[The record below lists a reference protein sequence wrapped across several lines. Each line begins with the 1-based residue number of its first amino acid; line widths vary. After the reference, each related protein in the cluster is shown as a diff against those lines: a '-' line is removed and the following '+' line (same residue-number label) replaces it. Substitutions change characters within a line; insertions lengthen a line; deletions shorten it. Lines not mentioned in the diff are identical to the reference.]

1 MPYKGLK
8 FKDIFLNVILSL
20 ILFFILSLFISFK
33 KIYIVLIISIG
44 FFFFKKKYKKII
56 LFNLISIA
64 VLLKIIFI
72 FNNSTDYYTILSKT
86 IYEKHFLVGVKN
98 LNLNTSI
105 YGGNM
110 DPNNKK
116 NIRTINIKTDS
127 FGYRNSTHIDEAE
140 YILIGDSLF
149 HSHRIDQ
156 SNLINERLNIK
167 NNKNFY
173 NASMTGTD
181 IGHYFETIKFFK
193 KINKNAKFI
202 MIIFPGNDFL
212 NYELIQK
219 NYSEK
224 LGNNFLKNYFEIKE
238 YFDFYTKIK
247 FMINILKK
255 KEKLEGNIDK
265 TNIINGKKILFF
277 KDYYVKPNRQ
287 IRFSNEFD
295 IYKDNDPDLL
305 IIVPSKAQVYCK
317 LLINYDCANINYV
330 KILKNISLFNN
341 SKIIDSTDFLRDK
354 AKEKL
359 ISNEFIYFEDDTH
372 LNELGLDI
380 FSDFI
385 LDNLN

>member
-1 MPYKGLK
+1 
-8 FKDIFLNVILSL
+8 
-20 ILFFILSLFISFK
+20 
-33 KIYIVLIISIG
+33 
-44 FFFFKKKYKKII
+44 
-56 LFNLISIA
+56 
-64 VLLKIIFI
+64 
-72 FNNSTDYYTILSKT
+72 
-86 IYEKHFLVGVKN
+86 
-98 LNLNTSI
+98 
-105 YGGNM
+105 M

-127 FGYRNSTHIDEAE
+127 LGYRNSTHIDEAE

-212 NYELIQK
+212 NYKIIKK

-238 YFDFYTKIK
+238 YFNFYTKIK
-247 FMINILKK
+247 FMINIFKK

-265 TNIINGKKILFF
+265 TIIINGKKILFF

-305 IIVPSKAQVYCK
+305 VIVPSKAQVYCK
-317 LLINYDCANINYV
+317 LLINYDCANINYI

-341 SKIIDSTDFLRDK
+341 SKIIDSTEFLRDK
-354 AKEKL
+354 AEEKL

-380 FSDFI
+380 FSNFI

>member
-8 FKDIFLNVILSL
+8 FKDIFLNIVLFL
-20 ILFFILSLFISFK
+20 IIFFIISLFISFK
-33 KIYIVLIISIG
+33 KIYIALIISIG
-44 FFFFKKKYKKII
+44 FIFFKWKYKKII

-64 VLLKIIFI
+64 VLLKIIFV
-72 FNNSTDYYTILSKT
+72 FYNPTDYYSVLSKT
-86 IYEKHFLVGVKN
+86 VYEKHFLVGVKN
-98 LNLNTSI
+98 LNFNTSI

-116 NIRTINIKTDS
+116 NIRTINIKTDIL
-127 FGYRNSTHIDEAE
+127 GYRNSIHINEAE

-167 NNKNFY
+167 NNKKFY
-173 NASMTGTD
+173 NASMTGSD
-181 IGHYFETIKFFK
+181 MGHYFETIKFFK
-193 KINKNAKFI
+193 KINQNAKFI

-212 NYELIQK
+212 NYKTIQK
-219 NYSEK
+219 NYSKK
-224 LGNNFLKNYFEIKE
+224 LGNSLLKNYFEIKE

-255 KEKLEGNIDK
+255 EKLEDRIDK
-265 TNIINGKKILFF
+265 SNKINGKKIFF
-277 KDYYVKPNRQ
+277 YKNYYVKPNSK
-287 IRFSNEFD
+287 INFSKAFD
-295 IYKDNDPDLL
+295 IYQNHYPDIL
-305 IIVPSKAQVYCK
+305 IVVPSKAQVYCK
-317 LLINYDCANINYV
+317 HLKNYDCTKINYI
-330 KILKNISLFNN
+330 KILRNISLFNN
-341 SKIIDSTDFLRDK
+341 SKIIDSTEFLRDK
-354 AKEKL
+354 AEEKL
-359 ISNEFIYFEDDTH
+359 ISNELIYFEDDTH

>member
-1 MPYKGLK
+1 MGLK
-8 FKDIFLNVILSL
+8 FKDIFLNVVLFL
-20 ILFFILSLFISFK
+20 ILFFIISLFISFK

-44 FFFFKKKYKKII
+44 FIFLKKKYKKII

-86 IYEKHFLVGVKN
+86 IYEKNFLVGVKN
-98 LNLNTSI
+98 LNLNTTI

-116 NIRTINIKTDS
+116 NIRIINIKTDS
-127 FGYRNSTHIDEAE
+127 LGYRNSIHIDEAE

-167 NNKNFY
+167 NNKIFY
-173 NASMTGTD
+173 NASMTGSD
-181 IGHYFETIKFFK
+181 MGHYFETIKFFK
-193 KINKNAKFI
+193 KINQNAKFI

-212 NYELIQK
+212 NYKIIQK
-219 NYSEK
+219 NYSKK
-224 LGNNFLKNYFEIKE
+224 LGNSLLKNYFEIKE

-247 FMINILKK
+247 FIINILKK
-255 KEKLEGNIDK
+255 EKLEDRIDK
-265 TNIINGKKILFF
+265 SNKINGKKIFF
-277 KDYYVKPNRQ
+277 YKSYYVKPNSK
-287 IRFSNEFD
+287 INFSKAFD
-295 IYKDNDPDLL
+295 IYQNHYPDIL
-305 IIVPSKAQVYCK
+305 IVVPSKAQVYCQHLK
-317 LLINYDCANINYV
+317 NYDCTNINYI
-330 KILKNISLFNN
+330 KILRNISLFNN
-341 SKIIDSTDFLRDK
+341 SKIIDSTEFFRDK
-354 AKEKL
+354 AEEKL

>member
-8 FKDIFLNVILSL
+8 FKDIFLNIVLFL
-20 ILFFILSLFISFK
+20 ILFFIISLFISFK
-33 KIYIVLIISIG
+33 KIYIALIISIG
-44 FFFFKKKYKKII
+44 FIFFKWKYKKVIF
-56 LFNLISIA
+56 FNLISIV
-64 VLLKIIFI
+64 VLLKIIFL
-72 FNNSTDYYTILSKT
+72 FYNPTDYYSVLSKT
-86 IYEKHFLVGVKN
+86 VYEKHFLVGVKN

-127 FGYRNSTHIDEAE
+127 LGYRNSIHIDEAE

-167 NNKNFY
+167 NNKKFY
-173 NASMTGTD
+173 NASMTGSD
-181 IGHYFETIKFFK
+181 MGHYFETIKFFK
-193 KINKNAKFI
+193 KINQNAKFI

-212 NYELIQK
+212 NYEIIQK
-219 NYSEK
+219 NYSKK
-224 LGNNFLKNYFEIKE
+224 LENSILKNYFEIKE

-247 FMINILKK
+247 FMINVLKK
-255 KEKLEGNIDK
+255 DKLEDRIDK
-265 TNIINGKKILFF
+265 SNKISGKKIFF
-277 KDYYVKPNRQ
+277 YKSYYVKPNSK
-287 IRFSNEFD
+287 INFSKAFD
-295 IYKDNDPDLL
+295 IYQNYYPDIL
-305 IIVPSKAQVYCK
+305 IVVPSKAQVYCK
-317 LLINYDCANINYV
+317 HLKNYDCTNINYI
-330 KILKNISLFNN
+330 KILGNISLFNN
-341 SKIIDSTDFLRDK
+341 SKIIDSTEFLRDK
-354 AKEKL
+354 AEEKL
-359 ISNEFIYFEDDTH
+359 ISNELIYFEDDTH